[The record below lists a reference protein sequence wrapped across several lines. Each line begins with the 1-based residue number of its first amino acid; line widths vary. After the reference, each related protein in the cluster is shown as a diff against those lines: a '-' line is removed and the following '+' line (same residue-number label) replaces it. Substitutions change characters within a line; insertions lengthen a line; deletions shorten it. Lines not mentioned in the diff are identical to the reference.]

1 MRFLCN
7 VSPVKFLRFCLNDCL
22 QHCKLSILLAE
33 VGGFLPALFILRSLS
48 GRRGFVLTVYG
59 LVPFIVSF
67 HDLRLLRNE
76 GVAQYAEHLIVIN
89 AVFAIVPFVP
99 RLKIP
104 SGAEVHQFGILLPHH
119 ASCTDPATTCTDDA
133 LDEIRNLSFVAEL
146 VSRSR
151 RHGSHPF
158 RGRFFRQQQIHKG
171 VCRLCVIA
179 VEVRRYA

>member
-1 MRFLCN
+1 MPAYDRFT
-7 VSPVKFLRFCLNDCL
+7 V
-22 QHCKLSILLAE
+22 LLA
-33 VGGFLPALFILRSLS
+33 LS
-48 GRRGFVLTVYG
+48 FHCQ
-59 LVPFIVSF
+59 F

-104 SGAEVHQFGILLPHH
+104 SGVEVHQFGILLSHH
-119 ASCTDPATTCTDDA
+119 ASCTNPATTGANNT

-146 VSRSR
+146 MSRSR
-151 RHGSHPF
+151 RHGCHPF